1 MMYGVRRTWSVVKP
15 QGFETT
21 QLLLE
26 IVGSAFQRYQHPGM
40 GSGVLSCTHQRRQRL
55 SVNGPNVLVAP
66 LNRGC
71 VRFGEKV
78 KQKS

>member
-1 MMYGVRRTWSVVKP
+1 MVKA
-15 QGFETT
+15 QGFEPT

-26 IVGSAFQRYQHPGM
+26 IVGSPFQRYQHPGL
-40 GSGVLSCTHQRRQRL
+40 GSGVLSCACQRRQCL
-55 SVNGPNVLVAP
+55 AVNGPNVLVAP
-66 LNRGC
+66 LNRGG